1 MPHPERAEP
10 IDAELMSLRSRI
22 SDLAYKIDIHKTK
35 TGAALGAGL
44 FALLLAA
51 GAGYDLIEGKAAA
64 WSMVGVTRSTL
75 TLIALALAFTGVLLL
90 TIGLLRV
97 THRDTSRDIELDKM
111 EQEYADL
118 LEVKGQKE

>member
-1 MPHPERAEP
+1 
-10 IDAELMSLRSRI
+10 MSLRSRI
-22 SDLAYKIDIHKTK
+22 SDLAHKIDVHKAK
-35 TGAALGAGL
+35 TAASLGAGL

-51 GAGYDLIEGKAAA
+51 GAGYDLIEGKSAA

-75 TLIALALAFTGVLLL
+75 TLIAIALAFTGVLLL

-97 THRDTSRDIELDKM
+97 KRRDTSRDIELDKM

-118 LEVKGQKE
+118 LEVKGQNE

>member
-1 MPHPERAEP
+1 MSRPQSAEP
-10 IDAELMSLRSRI
+10 VDAQLMSLRSNI
-22 SDLAYKIDIHKTK
+22 SDVAHKIDVNKTK
-35 TGAALGAGL
+35 TGAALGAGV

-75 TLIALALAFTGVLLL
+75 TLIAIALAVTGVLLL
-90 TIGLLRV
+90 AIGLLRV
-97 THRDTSRDIELDKM
+97 RRRDASLDIELDRM

-118 LEVKGQKE
+118 LEVKGQSE